1 MATGI
6 VALLDDIAMLAD
18 DTAMAARQAGAATA
32 PILGDDV
39 AVNAG
44 AATGFSAKRELVVIK
59 EIAKGAIKN
68 KFIILPFAFLLSYYL
83 PIAITLVLIAGGIF
97 LLYEGGEKIEEYLHI
112 KFQDP
117 ETQAK
122 HETELSFSTPENVL
136 DVEKKKIK
144 SAILTDFILSIEII
158 VIAMSSVL
166 DKTLPVQIASVTV
179 IALVA
184 VFGVYGLVA
193 LIVRM
198 DDLGFYLKAK
208 GKESVGQFFIDS
220 MPKVI
225 KFLTVVGTIAM
236 LLVGGGILVHNIPMI
251 HDVAHFSSVGI
262 INEGIVGV
270 VGAAIVLVV
279 VEVFEKIKE
288 KIGK

>member
-6 VALLDDIAMLAD
+6 VALLDDVAMLAD
-18 DTAMAARQAGAATA
+18 DTAMAARHAGAATA

-44 AATGFSAKRELVVIK
+44 AATGFSAKRELVVIY
-59 EIAKGAIKN
+59 EIAKGAILN

-83 PIAITLVLIAGGIF
+83 PIVITIVLVAGGIF
-97 LLYEGGEKIEEYLHI
+97 LLYEGGEKIEEYIHLKLGH
-112 KFQDP
+112 D
-117 ETQAK
+117 EV
-122 HETELSFSTPENVL
+122 HEAELKASTPDNVAV
-136 DVEKKKIK
+136 VEKKKIK

-158 VIAMSSVL
+158 VIAMSSVMNES
-166 DKTLPVQIASVTV
+166 LPVQIGAVTA

-208 GKESVGQFFIDS
+208 GKETIGQFFIDS

-225 KFLTVVGTIAM
+225 KSLTVIGTVAM
-236 LLVGGGILVHNIPMI
+236 LLVGGGIMVHNIPMI
-251 HDVAHFSSVGI
+251 HEVAHFSSVGI
-262 INEGIVGV
+262 INDGIVGV
-270 VGAAIVLVV
+270 IGAVIVLVV
-279 VEVFEKIKE
+279 VEVFEKVKE
-288 KIGK
+288 WFK

>member
-1 MATGI
+1 MATGL
-6 VALLDDIAMLAD
+6 VALLDDVAMLAD

-158 VIAMSSVL
+158 VIAMSSVMNES
-166 DKTLPVQIASVTV
+166 LPVQIGVVTA

-198 DDLGFYLKAK
+198 DDLGFYLKTK
-208 GKESVGQFFIDS
+208 GKETVGQFFIDS

-225 KFLTVVGTIAM
+225 KFLTVIGTVAM

-251 HDVAHFSSVGI
+251 HDVAHFSEVGI
-262 INEGIVGV
+262 INEGIVGII
-270 VGAAIVLVV
+270 GAAIVLVV

-288 KIGK
+288 KVGK